1 MSEDSDF
8 YVHVNGVLNDKNDI
22 KDGEFA
28 SARLSIQQ
36 AMAGTMSVLD
46 GTKRLTDIKYQEILA
61 VHGYNID
68 PRDVATAEKREALDN
83 TLGLVAG
90 LSRQIHADFF
100 GKDASKKGLSTQLA
114 AQIFINFTNNI
125 LTEST
130 GQNIM
135 AGVGVGKYY
144 FDYGK
149 GAIRLHDVGM
159 LNLLD
164 AYGTREGGSH
174 SLSEMK
180 GSDYKKMLDN
190 KKHNYIR
197 EFQKLDVE
205 KQLYY
210 MNKFKD
216 KDKFEFVHH
225 QYPNGRSMWGDFIKV
240 ANKRTL
246 DMLGIS
252 R

>member
-1 MSEDSDF
+1 
-8 YVHVNGVLNDKNDI
+8 
-22 KDGEFA
+22 
-28 SARLSIQQ
+28 
-36 AMAGTMSVLD
+36 
-46 GTKRLTDIKYQEILA
+46 
-61 VHGYNID
+61 
-68 PRDVATAEKREALDN
+68 
-83 TLGLVAG
+83 
-90 LSRQIHADFF
+90 
-100 GKDASKKGLSTQLA
+100 
-114 AQIFINFTNNI
+114 
-125 LTEST
+125 
-130 GQNIM
+130 
-135 AGVGVGKYY
+135 
-144 FDYGK
+144 
-149 GAIRLHDVGM
+149 
-159 LNLLD
+159 
-164 AYGTREGGSH
+164 
-174 SLSEMK
+174 
-180 GSDYKKMLDN
+180 MLDN